1 MLTNAFKLLAAI
13 ALLASA
19 AAFSLE
25 RIVGSKECLHRH
37 SSDQLRIFSQLLI
50 LKSASS
56 NDVNFSEEELQKMD
70 DLIISLSLEPTDE
83 SRRERLQSIFDEELA
98 KPNGAPQHFS
108 DLFSHMLVIVGDRV
122 KLEAQEY
129 AAQLTVKAEKEKAE
143 ADAEESD
150 DEGKKEKDGIAF
162 AGQRQ
167 LWGLVDML
175 IQSKTIIKRASGDL
189 GNKGSFQ

>member
-1 MLTNAFKLLAAI
+1 
-13 ALLASA
+13 
-19 AAFSLE
+19 
-25 RIVGSKECLHRH
+25 
-37 SSDQLRIFSQLLI
+37 
-50 LKSASS
+50 
-56 NDVNFSEEELQKMD
+56 MD

-98 KPNGAPQHFS
+98 KPNGAPQHFT

-129 AAQLTVKAEKEKAE
+129 AAKLTAE
-143 ADAEESD
+143 AEVAKAAAGESAIEEKQG
-150 DEGKKEKDGIAF
+150 EQEKDTEPF
-162 AGQRQ
+162 AQQRQ

-189 GNKGSFQ
+189 GNKGTFQ